1 MLLLEWRSALVPESR
16 TPDFENQYHFLEI
29 IVPLEHPRFVTQYHP
44 KDHDKYLEKYLNAL
58 HHESC

>member
-1 MLLLEWRSALVPESR
+1 
-16 TPDFENQYHFLEI
+16 FFEI
-29 IVPLEHPRFVTQYHP
+29 IVPLEHPCFVTQYHP